1 MKSFGQRY
9 RVSSFRP
16 KKEDVKLLLR
26 TMIQANKFLMT
37 DLMESITK
45 FFVHQFTVSRN
56 WEMAIFCF
64 KMFEDDDYIEIIEE
78 PHLKRHF
85 ERIICFRIGDLF
97 ESTSEHE
104 FLLNEIEGGLF
115 KRFKRVLDGEKK
127 DV

>member
-1 MKSFGQRY
+1 
-9 RVSSFRP
+9 
-16 KKEDVKLLLR
+16 
-26 TMIQANKFLMT
+26 MIQANKFLMT

-78 PHLKRHF
+78 TQLKRHF

-115 KRFKRVLDGEKK
+115 KRVLDGKRRMYKE
-127 DV
+127 VIFISIILLTGNLLCY